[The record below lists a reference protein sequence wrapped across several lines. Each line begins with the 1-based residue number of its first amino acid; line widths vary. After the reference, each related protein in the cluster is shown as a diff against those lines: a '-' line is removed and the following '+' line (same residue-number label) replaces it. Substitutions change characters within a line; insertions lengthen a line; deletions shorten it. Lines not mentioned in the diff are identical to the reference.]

1 MKVNLG
7 LLWKEWKQHW
17 WKCWTA
23 FVLMS
28 ITPIISP
35 AFGYIISKFDPNV
48 SHQFYSVW
56 LEAFLQIASGDLGQS
71 SLGMMAVWVVLGLG
85 VVLLGEERNQKSLD
99 YLAAMPISRREIVSA
114 KYLLGIIAIVII
126 TLVNMI
132 VISATVFFVSGPQ
145 FNPAILV
152 WFAVTTSVLLAV
164 FSVAFLAAT
173 ITGNLVASLMGA
185 IALVFGPRLILAL
198 ISSLLTSHGIISWE
212 GGQLIMD
219 VGRTL
224 TLPEYIKT
232 YNYGQTSLVIVPAM
246 LAVAGASFTLAVR
259 MFENNH
265 LERDG
270 RILMLGSSLKL
281 HS

>member
-1 MKVNLG
+1 MKLNRG

-17 WKCWTA
+17 WKCWAA

-28 ITPIISP
+28 TTPIISP
-35 AFGYIISKFDPNV
+35 AFGYIISRFDPSV
-48 SHQFYSVW
+48 SHQFFSVW
-56 LEAFLQIASGDLGQS
+56 LKTFLQIAGGDAGRS

-85 VVLLGEERNQKSLD
+85 VVLLGEERNQKSLE
-99 YLAAMPISRREIVSA
+99 YLTAMPVSRREIVSA
-114 KYLLGIIAIVII
+114 KYLLGAIAIVVII
-126 TLVNMI
+126 LVNMI
-132 VISATVFFVSGPQ
+132 VISAAGFLTPGPQ
-145 FNPAILV
+145 LYPAILV

-173 ITGNLVASLMGA
+173 ITGNLVASPIGA
-185 IALVFGPRLILAL
+185 ITLLSGPQLVLAL
-198 ISSLLTSHGIISWE
+198 ISGLLTSHGIISGD

-224 TLPEYIKT
+224 TLPEYIRT
-232 YNYGQTSLVIVPAM
+232 YKYGQTSLMTVPAM
-246 LAVAGASFTLAVR
+246 LAVAGASFALAVK
-259 MFENNH
+259 MFDNNH

-270 RILMLGSSLKL
+270 RIFMLGISLKP